1 MNARERFDQTLAS
14 FMHRKRTFLTS
25 SAAVWASLACVV
37 LALAFILIDIKLEF
51 AVFWRWLALGSLLGT
66 GALLLSTLWLYRIL
80 RYRRQRAI
88 RELETVRS
96 DLGQLLR
103 TSDEMG
109 DEDRAREL
117 GFSPALAE
125 ALSRQAGDEI
135 ESTPTETLL
144 PWRTVR
150 RVAAVLLLL
159 VIAGIV
165 MGIAWP
171 DFRTAATR
179 IALPNA
185 PVSYT
190 VLEIETSSA
199 EFEREQSVTIQAR
212 VVGRPVDGAELQL
225 RPAGQADAEW
235 RPLTMQSDRADQFS
249 AEVAGWVES
258 FEFRVLA
265 GRARTPAQMVRFI
278 DPPRVEE
285 CTVTLVFPDYTQLP
299 SRVVPLQR
307 IVGVVG
313 TKAQLH
319 FRLNHGL
326 VSGAIS
332 GPEGE
337 IQTVPPNVSEF
348 DFEVEL
354 TEGTTRYSMAGR
366 DAEALALKPA
376 EWKVRGVPDR
386 PPTAK
391 IEAPAEN
398 LRVTKLAEVPLDIR
412 VADDYGIAEAGIV
425 LTINGKEHRLVHR
438 TFPDG
443 NPRRVRLEYR
453 LELERFGVE
462 VNANVRLHAY
472 VADRFPGREG
482 RSVSGLRMV
491 DIRPLKILY
500 RLPDPDEPPMS
511 SEEQQQLEE
520 QLAKLDDAIK
530 AEQEVL
536 AETLRER
543 EERPK
548 APEPREEL
556 AKKQEQVAELLQALR
571 EQAQEE
577 EATPEENDKHLEA
590 ALEQMKEAAKELRD
604 PDVKEALKKEDEAL
618 AEMLRAR
625 NQLEQELKKQQ
636 QQQQQQQQQ
645 EEQKPPEPPPPL
657 DDLAERAEELAKKE
671 EAIAEQAQEEQ
682 QPQEQQ
688 AQAEQQPQE
697 QQANAEQ
704 QPQEQQAQA
713 EEQANAEQQPQEQRA
728 QAEEQA
734 NAEQQ
739 PQEQQA
745 QAEEQANAEQQ
756 AQAEQDPAKQ
766 QEQAVAEANEL
777 LEDVRQ
783 HPEATPLA
791 EERMAEARD
800 EMQKAAE
807 ALAKDEQQEA
817 QEEMQEAQKDLER
830 LAEHLKGLDQENVLE
845 TMEKARDKAEEA
857 ADRLEELAQQEQQPQ
872 DPQDPQQQQQQE
884 QQAQAQQQ
892 PQDPQDPQDP
902 QQQQAQAQAQ
912 QQAQNPAEQ
921 PQQAQ
926 TPAEQ
931 REEIAREAETLAD
944 WMKRMGE
951 TKTEDREKVAEKLNE
966 ARKELE
972 AEQLPED
979 IREAAKDR
987 EEGREEQ
994 AAEQDR
1000 KAAERL
1006 REMAKTFEEE
1016 RKELVK
1022 NQLERLAEAE
1032 AQTKRLAEEVEREAT
1047 EPTPPKPGKPTTN
1060 EKLSELAE
1068 DYQELQDEKME
1079 ELGKRLETE
1088 VAPQNLDA
1096 TGTDGQEVPKDVTQ
1110 DALEPGARR
1119 LRQLIDEIV
1128 EREMLIDRDRRVPE
1142 EYRPLVD
1149 TYFKELSDDARE

>member
-14 FMHRKRTFLTS
+14 FMHRKRTFFTS

-51 AVFWRWLALGSLLGT
+51 AVVWRWLALGSLLGT
-66 GALLLSTLWLYRIL
+66 GTLLLSTLWLYRIL
-80 RYRRQRAI
+80 RYRRRRAI

-103 TSDEMG
+103 TSDELG

-135 ESTPTETLL
+135 ENTPTETLL

-159 VIAGIV
+159 VVAGVV
-165 MGIAWP
+165 MGIVWP

-190 VLEIETSSA
+190 VLEISTSSA

-212 VVGRPVDGAELQL
+212 VVGRSVDGAELQL
-225 RPAGQADAEW
+225 RPAGQTEAEW
-235 RPLTMQSDRADQFS
+235 RPLTMQAAHADRFS

-265 GRARTPAQMVRFI
+265 GRARTPVQTVRFI

-313 TKAQLH
+313 SKAKFH

-326 VSGAIS
+326 ASGAIS

-337 IQTVPPNVSEF
+337 IQTVPPNAPEF

-354 TEGTTRYSMAGR
+354 TEGTTRYSMAGT
-366 DAEALALKPA
+366 DAEGLALKPA

-386 PPTAK
+386 RPTAK

-398 LRVTKLAEVPLDIR
+398 LRVTKLAEIPLDIR

-443 NPRRVRLEYR
+443 NPRRVRLEHR

-472 VADRFPGREG
+472 VADRFPGRDG

-543 EERPK
+543 EERAK

-571 EQAQEE
+571 EQAQED

-636 QQQQQQQQQ
+636 QQQQQQQQ

-657 DDLAERAEELAKKE
+657 DDLAKRAEELAKKE
-671 EAIAEQAQEEQ
+671 EAIAEQAQQEQ
-682 QPQEQQ
+682 QPQEQE
-688 AQAEQQPQE
+688 ANAEEQPQE
-697 QQANAEQ
+697 QEANAEE
-704 QPQEQQAQA
+704 QPQEQ
-713 EEQANAEQQPQEQRA
+713 EANAEEQPQEQ
-728 QAEEQA
+728 EA
-734 NAEQQ
+734 NAEEQ
-739 PQEQQA
+739 PQEQEA
-745 QAEEQANAEQQ
+745 NAEEQPQEQEANAEEQPQEPQ
-756 AQAEQDPAKQ
+756 APAEQDPAKQ

-817 QEEMQEAQKDLER
+817 QEEMQEAQKNLER

-857 ADRLEELAQQEQQPQ
+857 AERLEELAKQEQQPQ
-872 DPQDPQQQQQQE
+872 DPQEPQDPKQAEQQAQQQAQQPQDPKQAE

-892 PQDPQDPQDP
+892 
-902 QQQQAQAQAQ
+902 AQ
-912 QQAQNPAEQ
+912 QPQEQ

-951 TKTEDREKVAEKLNE
+951 TKTEEREKVAEKLNE
-966 ARKELE
+966 AREELE

-979 IREAAKDR
+979 IRAAAKDR

-994 AAEQDR
+994 AAEQD
-1000 KAAERL
+1000 KEAAERL

-1032 AQTKRLAEEVEREAT
+1032 AQTKRLAEEVEREAK
-1047 EPTPPKPGKPTTN
+1047 EPTPPKPGKPTTS

-1096 TGTDGQEVPKDVTQ
+1096 AGTDGQEIPKDVTQ
-1110 DALEPGARR
+1110 EALEPGAKR